1 MPVTINGSGTITG
14 ISVGGLP
21 DGIVDTD
28 MLANDAV
35 ATAKIADNAV
45 TSAKSSGLGGLA
57 MADQWRVASDN
68 GEIDD
73 TTVSGGWERNDSNFA
88 QIGTG
93 MTESSGVF
101 TFPATGIY
109 KVDYHV
115 TSQRAANQ
123 NLFRVGYY
131 LQLSTDSGSNWS
143 TRVFSSSQMASAGDN
158 QQTFSCGNA
167 IVDVTNASTFRMRLY
182 VNASTHVRPKYDS
195 GANYTYMTFLKLG
208 DT

>member
-1 MPVTINGSGTITG
+1 MAITINGNGTITG

-28 MLANDAV
+28 M
-35 ATAKIADNAV
+35 IAANAV
-45 TSAKSSGLGGLA
+45 TSAKSSGLGGLT
-57 MADQWRVASDN
+57 MADQWRVEVDL
-68 GEIDD
+68 GETDD
-73 TTVSGGWERNDSNFA
+73 TTIGGFERNDTNFA

-93 MTESSGVF
+93 MTHSSGIF

-123 NLFRVGYY
+123 NLAFVGYY
-131 LQLSTDSGSNWS
+131 LQLSTNSGSNYS
-143 TRVFSSSQMASAGDN
+143 TVAHSSCQMASAGDN
-158 QQTFSCGNA
+158 QQTFTCGNA
-167 IVDVTNASTFRMRLY
+167 IVDITNASTHRMRLY
-182 VNASTHVRPKYDS
+182 VNASTHVRPLYSSSD
-195 GANYTYMTFLKLG
+195 NETYLTFLKLG

>member
-1 MPVTINGSGTITG
+1 MAIVINGSNNS
-14 ISVGGLP
+14 ISGLAVGGLP

-28 MLANDAV
+28 MLANNAV
-35 ATAKIADNAV
+35 ATSKIADNAV
-45 TSAKSSGLGGLA
+45 TSAKSSGLGGLT
-57 MADQWRVASDN
+57 MADQWRVNADH
-68 GEIDD
+68 GETDD
-73 TTVSGGWERNDSNFA
+73 TTISHWERNDSNFA

-109 KVDYHV
+109 KVDYYV

-143 TRVFSSSQMASAGDN
+143 TRAFSSSQMASAGDN
-158 QQTFSCGNA
+158 QQTFSCGSV
-167 IVDVTNASTFRMRLY
+167 ILDITDTSTFRVRLY

-208 DT
+208 ET

>member
-1 MPVTINGSGTITG
+1 MAIQINGDGTITG

-28 MLANDAV
+28 MLANNAV
-35 ATAKIADNAV
+35 ATAKIADSAV

-57 MADQWRVASDN
+57 MADQWRVSSDN
-68 GEIDD
+68 GETDD
-73 TTVSGGWERNDSNFA
+73 TTISGFERNDNNFA

-93 MTESSGVF
+93 MTHSSGVF
-101 TFPATGIY
+101 TFPTTGIY

-123 NLFRVGYY
+123 NLAFVGYY
-131 LQLSTDSGSNWS
+131 LQLSTNSGSNFS
-143 TRVFSSSQMASAGDN
+143 TVAHSSGQMASAGDN
-158 QQTFSCGNA
+158 QQTFTCGNA

-182 VNASTHVRPKYDS
+182 INAATHVRPLYSSSD
-195 GANYTYMTFLKLG
+195 NETYLTFLKLG

>member
-1 MPVTINGSGTITG
+1 MAISINGNGTITG

-28 MLANDAV
+28 MIAANAV

-45 TSAKSSGLGGLA
+45 TSAKSSGLGGLT
-57 MADQWRVASDN
+57 MADQWRVQGDH
-68 GEIDD
+68 GETDD
-73 TTVSGGWERNDSNFA
+73 TTITHWERCDTNFA

-131 LQLSTDSGSNWS
+131 LQISTDSGSNFS
-143 TRVFSSSQMASAGDN
+143 TRAFSSSQMASAGDN
-158 QQTFSCGNA
+158 QQTFSCGSA
-167 IVDVTNASTFRMRLY
+167 ILDVTDVSTYRVRLF

-195 GANYTYMTFLKLG
+195 DANYTYMTFLKLG
-208 DT
+208 ET